1 MQLFIV
7 SVITAALLLF
17 VLYFAIA
24 IWAVEEAKGDEL
36 PEAAPRSSIVRACYY
51 LYDKPGMHEKWADCM
66 GVGYE

>member
-1 MQLFIV
+1 MQLFIA

-24 IWAVEEAKGDEL
+24 IWAVEEAKGEEQ
-36 PEAAPRSSIVRACYY
+36 PAVAPRSSIAHACAY
-51 LYDKPGMHEKWADCM
+51 LYNNDKHEKWAACM